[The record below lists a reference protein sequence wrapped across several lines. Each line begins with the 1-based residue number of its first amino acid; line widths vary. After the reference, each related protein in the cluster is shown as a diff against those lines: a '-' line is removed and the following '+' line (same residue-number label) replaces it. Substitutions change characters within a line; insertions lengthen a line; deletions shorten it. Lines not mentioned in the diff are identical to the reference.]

1 METRKLEKI
10 NVFVDI
16 LEKISTLSTSSKL
29 KVAAIAFKRD
39 FKNIAAFGY
48 NGSYKNANVN
58 SITGTEEES
67 LLPGQSGFV
76 HAEMN
81 MIAKFREQDPEN
93 YIVFLTHSPC
103 SICSKLLINADF
115 QYIFWKEEYRETKHL
130 DKYFNGNVKAY
141 GKIDDLCD
149 NIDLLNTTFGKNN
162 KI

>member
-58 SITGTEEES
+58 SVTGTEEES

-103 SICSKLLINADF
+103 SICAKLLINADF
-115 QYIFWKEEYRETKHL
+115 KYIFWKEEYRETEHL
-130 DKYFNGNVKAY
+130 DKYFNDNVKAY
-141 GKIDDLCD
+141 GKIDDLYN
-149 NIDLLNTTFGKNN
+149 NIDLLDKTFK
-162 KI
+162 KD